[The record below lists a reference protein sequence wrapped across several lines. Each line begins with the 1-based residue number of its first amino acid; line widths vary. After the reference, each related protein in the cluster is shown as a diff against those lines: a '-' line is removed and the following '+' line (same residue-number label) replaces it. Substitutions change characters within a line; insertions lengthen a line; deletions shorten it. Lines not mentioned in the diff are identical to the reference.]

1 MYSYYYSLI
10 ILWVTLPSFFPETI
24 ILVLNQTISFTLITA
39 GHVKPHFDNR
49 CKVFELDPC
58 DGHGKVCLVYKDVKA
73 GRWNSDNMLSG

>member
-1 MYSYYYSLI
+1 MTK
-10 ILWVTLPSFFPETI
+10 ILF
-24 ILVLNQTISFTLITA
+24 LNQIISFTLITA

-73 GRWNSDNMLSG
+73 GR